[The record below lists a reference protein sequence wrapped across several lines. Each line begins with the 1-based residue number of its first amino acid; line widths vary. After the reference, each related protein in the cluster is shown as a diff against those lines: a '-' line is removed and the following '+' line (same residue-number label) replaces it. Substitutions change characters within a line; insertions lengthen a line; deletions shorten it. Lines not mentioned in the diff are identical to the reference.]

1 MVESRKGWPIL
12 PSNSAGPAEQCLTET
27 SSKNHV
33 KEQVKLRAGEYERIM
48 EIKAEKNE
56 VETKSVENQGNIFFF
71 FLKINLIGK

>member
-48 EIKAEKNE
+48 EIKAERNE
-56 VETKSVENQGNIFFF
+56 VETKSVENQINNF